1 MKDFYDIQALYLTAR
16 GMEKTDPMGA
26 LERYEAAERM
36 IHENIAKGDDP
47 GKYEQMLVDIR
58 KGYER
63 LTMKE

>member
-16 GMEKTDPMGA
+16 GMEKTNPMGA

-36 IHENIAKGDDP
+36 IHENIEKGDNP
-47 GKYEQMLVDIR
+47 GKYRAMLEDIR

-63 LTMKE
+63 LTMKQ